1 MQRMRQF
8 NLELLHSHGLLLWV
22 DSRSSSF
29 NWFSHSC
36 IRKGLW
42 SWERSFL
49 SKASDTAGIGSDFHQ
64 ISQLFYNSSLNSST
78 SSWRKNTGK
87 IKGARNWLP
96 RWRLRSNK
104 RLYRKCKILVVCRWS
119 ARIQGIVFT
128 LILVESFHLFHSLL
142 YRFFFGFFF
151 FLLSDCS
158 YPAKDWTMFCFPN
171 LRHLCFAFQF
181 FFFFFLYHR
190 ITVSIAPRKLLQSI
204 ERNYFFSSL
213 CSASYTLSLWCHT

>member
-8 NLELLHSHGLLLWV
+8 NLELLQSHGLLLWV

-64 ISQLFYNSSLNSST
+64 ISQLFYNSSFNSST
-78 SSWRKNTGK
+78 ISWRKNTGNR
-87 IKGARNWLP
+87 KGARNWLP

-151 FLLSDCS
+151 SFFRI
-158 YPAKDWTMFCFPN
+158 AHT
-171 LRHLCFAFQF
+171 LRKIERCFAFQIF
-181 FFFFFLYHR
+181 AIYVLLSNFFFFFLYHR